1 MFQTTSEKNS
11 FFWSCR
17 CQKLSENTLW
27 TSTFFITQVQRTL
40 IRPPAPSP
48 LPASVMGQ
56 LPKTYCGWL
65 RNPPVTILV
74 NGHFNGINSDK
85 QYVYQ
90 DVATI
95 HSIFGN
101 LWLCLGYRV
110 LYFVDILGMSLNYF
124 VENMTKN
131 MLNIG
136 NFGPRS
142 STVALE
148 FGILDM
154 LGIFGAQ
161 WLNSFGMIGRCKD
174 AFLFTSCEKW
184 PNSKMKLVQRR
195 VLHEPVCCPSNFQR
209 YDEVWLWRVNLG
221 TSRHSGS
228 GEKVQSRGW
237 FGNEIL
243 DFELMQKVGLFV
255 NASFSMLSN
264 KQNTYNRGLPSK
276 IGI

>member
-1 MFQTTSEKNS
+1 
-11 FFWSCR
+11 
-17 CQKLSENTLW
+17 
-27 TSTFFITQVQRTL
+27 
-40 IRPPAPSP
+40 
-48 LPASVMGQ
+48 
-56 LPKTYCGWL
+56 
-65 RNPPVTILV
+65 LV
-74 NGHFNGINSDK
+74 NKNFNGINSDK

-101 LWLCLGYRV
+101 LWVCLGYRI

-161 WLNSFGMIGRCKD
+161 
-174 AFLFTSCEKW
+174 
-184 PNSKMKLVQRR
+184 
-195 VLHEPVCCPSNFQR
+195 
-209 YDEVWLWRVNLG
+209 
-221 TSRHSGS
+221 
-228 GEKVQSRGW
+228 
-237 FGNEIL
+237 
-243 DFELMQKVGLFV
+243 
-255 NASFSMLSN
+255 
-264 KQNTYNRGLPSK
+264 
-276 IGI
+276 